1 MKTARLLGLVFCLTV
16 VIQSCFAQGQDAAG
30 CKDSPLFSRYPGS
43 VLQGCEHR
51 DDDSSSFPIAN
62 RTRKDIEGDFTHLV
76 YGFPKGVTTAPV
88 LRNLVS
94 ALHSAG
100 YIFEQNPTLSQTDFV
115 VHKNGTW
122 MWFQFTGNG
131 DGLRVS
137 IVKEIALTQVI
148 VATAADLSTGIGSSG
163 HSVVNGIL
171 FDTGKAEVKPE
182 SAAALKAVVDMLT
195 QDPKLKVYVVGH
207 TDNVGAVAPNM
218 DLSKRRAAAVVQAL
232 SAAPYNIAAGRME
245 SFGDGP
251 TAPVASNDTE
261 DGRALNRRV
270 ELVKQ

>member
-30 CKDSPLFSRYPGS
+30 CQDSPLFSRYPGS

-131 DGLRVS
+131 DGNRL
-137 IVKEIALTQVI
+137 
-148 VATAADLSTGIGSSG
+148 
-163 HSVVNGIL
+163 
-171 FDTGKAEVKPE
+171 
-182 SAAALKAVVDMLT
+182 
-195 QDPKLKVYVVGH
+195 DPDHGGYG
-207 TDNVGAVAPNM
+207 G
-218 DLSKRRAAAVVQAL
+218 
-232 SAAPYNIAAGRME
+232 
-245 SFGDGP
+245 
-251 TAPVASNDTE
+251 
-261 DGRALNRRV
+261 
-270 ELVKQ
+270 